1 MNEGAKYRCLPDG
14 VDPVARH
21 GGFTG
26 SFMSLHG
33 LRFSGPYRGVRAKTM
48 CTGSGELTMIENM
61 DQLVDDLN
69 KVSRETLIPESGH
82 QVESNA

>member
-1 MNEGAKYRCLPDG
+1 MNEGAKYRCLPHG
-14 VDPVARH
+14 VDPVVRH